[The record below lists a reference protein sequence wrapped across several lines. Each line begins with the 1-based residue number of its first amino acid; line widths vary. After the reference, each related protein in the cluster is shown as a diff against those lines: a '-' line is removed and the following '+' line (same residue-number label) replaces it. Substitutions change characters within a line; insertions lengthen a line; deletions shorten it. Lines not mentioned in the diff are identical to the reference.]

1 MKLVEAIAL
10 RVKNILEDRGIN
22 QYYLH
27 KNGGIPR
34 STLSELVSSKKK
46 RVSLDTIYQ
55 ICSTLNMTLAEFFN
69 DKIFS
74 PENLDD

>member
-34 STLSELVSSKKK
+34 STISELINLKKK
-46 RVSLDTIYQ
+46 NVSIDTIYQ
-55 ICSTLNMTLAEFFN
+55 ICSTLEITLVEFFD
-69 DKIFS
+69 DKLFDC
-74 PENLDD
+74 ENLED